1 MLRSARDLLSRLA
14 RRPLVLGGA
23 AAAVIAIGVGV
34 ALGSGGSGEPESKGT
49 PMSLRLL
56 SQQQYLNTLAYVFGP
71 NMQPST
77 RFAALP
83 RVDGLLASGAAMA
96 GLTDTQLEMYQKTA
110 AKVAT
115 QIIGEGSREYLVP
128 CEPAATDAADPDCAR
143 AFVSQ
148 VAPLLYR
155 RELSPERIDALVGE
169 ANAAADSLKSFY
181 DGLGVVIEGM
191 LLSPNVLL
199 VAEAAEPDPEHPG
212 TERLDAWSLA
222 TRLSLFLWNASPDAE
237 LLQAAESGALQ
248 TRKGLAQEVDRM
260 LASPRLE
267 EGVRALFDD
276 MFEFENFGLLTKD
289 GQIYPSFTGETAVDA
304 REQTLRTVV
313 DHLVTR
319 RADYR
324 DLFTTRKTFM
334 SQSLAPVYKVAAQG
348 PDWTP
353 YEFPPDSPYAGLLT
367 HVSFQALHSHPGRS
381 SATLRGKAL
390 REVMLCQVVP
400 KPPANVDFS
409 AVQNP
414 DGSVKT
420 ARERVAFH
428 LKNPSCAGCH
438 RITDPMGLSMESFD
452 GAGQF
457 RHQENEV
464 DIDTTGNLDGVEF
477 SDVVGLGQALR
488 DNPQLPW
495 CAVRRTFAYA
505 TGTPGDSNNR
515 RVLEFLSE
523 RFATSGYELPALLR
537 EIAISS
543 AFRNVYDPPVHQAH
557 PLPDLKSA
565 QRDAPDPASSDRGL
579 DPESLKTDQEESS
592 S

>member
-1 MLRSARDLLSRLA
+1 MPLSVRDFMSRLT
-14 RRPLVLGGA
+14 RRPLLLGGVAAAAAA
-23 AAAVIAIGVGV
+23 AAAVAVGVGV
-34 ALGSGGSGEPESKGT
+34 ALGVGGPGEPVSRGT
-49 PMSLRLL
+49 PASLRLL

-71 NMQPST
+71 NVQPST

-83 RVDGLLASGAAMA
+83 RADGLLASGAALA
-96 GLTDTQLEMYQKTA
+96 GITDTQLETYQKTA

-115 QIIGEGSREYLVP
+115 QVIAEGSREYLIP
-128 CEPAATDAADPDCAR
+128 CVPAATDAADAECAR
-143 AFVSQ
+143 TFVAA
-148 VAPLLYR
+148 VAPLLNR
-155 RELSPERIDALVGE
+155 RTLPAERIDALVQQ
-169 ANAAADSLKSFY
+169 ANEAADSLHSFY

-199 VAEAAEPDPEHPG
+199 VAEAAEPDPAQPG

-237 LLQAAESGALQ
+237 LLQAAESGVLH
-248 TRKGLAQEVDRM
+248 TRKGLAKEVDRM

-267 EGVRALFDD
+267 DGMRALFDD
-276 MFEFENFGLLTKD
+276 MFEFENFGLLSKD

-313 DHLVTR
+313 DHLLTR

-324 DLFTTRKTFM
+324 DLFTTRQTFM
-334 SQSLAPVYKVAAQG
+334 SQALAPIYKVAAQG
-348 PDWTP
+348 PGWKP

-367 HVSFQALHSHPGRS
+367 QISFQALHSHPGRS

-390 REVMLCQVVP
+390 REVLLCQVVP
-400 KPPANVDFS
+400 KPPPNVDFS

-414 DGSVKT
+414 DPSMKT

-438 RITDPMGLSMESFD
+438 RITDPMGLSMEAFD

-457 RHQENEV
+457 RHQENGV
-464 DIDTTGNLDGVEF
+464 DIDTTGNLDGVAF
-477 SDVVGLGQALR
+477 TDVVGLGKALH

-505 TGTPGDSNNR
+505 TGTPSDRNNR

-523 RFATSGYELPALLR
+523 RFADSGYEFPVLLR
-537 EIAISS
+537 EIALSS
-543 AFRNVYDPPVHQAH
+543 AFRKVYEARPRKTY
-557 PLPDLKSA
+557 PLPDLKTA
-565 QRDAPDPASSDRGL
+565 QLS
-579 DPESLKTDQEESS
+579 QEESS

>member
-1 MLRSARDLLSRLA
+1 MSEHFLSRL
-14 RRPLVLGGA
+14 RRPLVIGGA
-23 AAAVIAIGVGV
+23 LVAVAVGVGLAFGV
-34 ALGSGGSGEPESKGT
+34 GGSGEPESKGT
-49 PMSLRLL
+49 PATLRLL
-56 SQQQYLNTLAYVFGP
+56 SQQQYLNTLSYVFGP
-71 NMQPST
+71 NVQPTT

-83 RVDGLLASGAAMA
+83 RSDGLLASGAAVA

-115 QIIGEGSREYLVP
+115 QVIGESSRDYLIP
-128 CEPAATDAADPDCAR
+128 CTPAAPDAADADCAR
-143 AFVSQ
+143 QFVTA

-155 RELSPERIDALVGE
+155 RSLPPEYIETLVGE
-169 ANAAADSLKSFY
+169 ANKAADSLKSFY

-199 VAEAAEPDPEHPG
+199 VAEGAEPDPDHKG
-212 TERLDAWSLA
+212 TERLDSWSLA

-237 LLQAAESGALQ
+237 LLKAAESGQLQ
-248 TRKGLAQEVDRM
+248 TRSGLAKEVDRM

-276 MFEFENFGLLTKD
+276 MFEFENFGLLSKD
-289 GQIYPSFTGETAVDA
+289 GQIYPTFTGETAVDA

-319 RADYR
+319 KQDYR
-324 DLFTTRKTFM
+324 DLFTSRQTFM
-334 SQSLAPVYKVAAQG
+334 SQALAPIYKVAAQG
-348 PDWTP
+348 PGWKP
-353 YEFPPDSPYAGLLT
+353 FEFPADSPYQGLLT
-367 HVSFQALHSHPGRS
+367 QVSFQALHSHPGRS

-414 DGSVKT
+414 DGSLKT

-438 RITDPMGLSMESFD
+438 RITDPMGLSMEAFD

-457 RHQENEV
+457 RHTENDVE
-464 DIDTTGNLDGVEF
+464 IDTTGNLDGVEF
-477 SDVVGLGQALR
+477 SDVVGLGKALR

-505 TGTPGDSNNR
+505 TGTASEKNDR
-515 RVLEFLSE
+515 RVLEFLSA
-523 RFATSGYELPALLR
+523 RFAQDGYQLPALLR
-537 EIAISS
+537 EIALSS
-543 AFRNVYDPPVHQAH
+543 AFRKVYEPKVHETH

-565 QRDAPDPASSDRGL
+565 RSDASGANLTAAADSH
-579 DPESLKTDQEESS
+579 
-592 S
+592 